1 MYGVLYERE
10 ACRATGR
17 DSGVFEG
24 SLTCLI
30 GDIRYMVNTL
40 TGALTTL
47 MILLLPDWLGL
58 LVLTLGSL
66 SLLVS

>member
-1 MYGVLYERE
+1 
-10 ACRATGR
+10 
-17 DSGVFEG
+17 
-24 SLTCLI
+24 
-30 GDIRYMVNTL
+30 MVNTL